1 MGDDEREL
9 AAGAGE
15 SEPFGGDDV
24 EILDIEAVE
33 EEGGAGADIADFA
46 AAPPAAAP
54 EKGEPEEGEPTA
66 ELAELKNRHLRLL
79 ADFDNYRKR
88 SDREREELSRFAL
101 AEPVRDLLPV
111 VDNLSRALA
120 ASGQLEDLRRGI
132 EMTARQLTEVLKRWG
147 VEEVPAVGHPF
158 DPRMHEAV
166 MRVESDD
173 VDEPTVVEEFQ
184 RGFLLRGRLLRP
196 AMVKVAVGREAEGPG
211 AAGPRGGAGEDE

>member
-15 SEPFGGDDV
+15 SEPFAGDDV

-46 AAPPAAAP
+46 AAPPAAA
-54 EKGEPEEGEPTA
+54 PEEGEPTA

-88 SDREREELSRFAL
+88 SDREREELARFAL

-166 MRVESDD
+166 MRVESAD

-196 AMVKVAVGREAEGPG
+196 AMVKVAVGREAGGPG
-211 AAGPRGGAGEDE
+211 AAGPRGGAGEDG

>member
-15 SEPFGGDDV
+15 SEPLGGDDV

-46 AAPPAAAP
+46 AAPVAAA
-54 EKGEPEEGEPTA
+54 PEEGEPTA

-120 ASGQLEDLRRGI
+120 ASGQLEDLRRGV

-166 MRVESDD
+166 TRVESDD

-196 AMVKVAVGREAEGPG
+196 AMVRVAVAREAEGPG
-211 AAGPRGGAGEDE
+211 AAGPRGGAGGDE